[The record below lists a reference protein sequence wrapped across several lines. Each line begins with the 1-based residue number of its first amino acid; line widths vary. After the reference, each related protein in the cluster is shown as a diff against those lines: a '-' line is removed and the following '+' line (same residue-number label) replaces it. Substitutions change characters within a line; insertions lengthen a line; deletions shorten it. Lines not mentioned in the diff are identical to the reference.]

1 MKQYIANTPLI
12 LQDENGV
19 DVRIERGAVV
29 SLSDTQYEEV
39 AAHVTAIATDEPS
52 EAEAPPE
59 TLPENNQAEQVET
72 PDSTAE
78 IEATANAEAESTT
91 TAKRGKAKSAE

>member
-1 MKQYIANTPLI
+1 MKTPKQMNCFGV
-12 LQDENGV
+12 LQ
-19 DVRIERGAVV
+19 RF
-29 SLSDTQYEEV
+29 
-39 AAHVTAIATDEPS
+39 
-52 EAEAPPE
+52 
-59 TLPENNQAEQVET
+59 LPENNQAEQVET